1 MGFSVMMDE
10 CTGYVNYNHGRVD
23 VLLEFVGISVR
34 LLTDWTTLKG
44 KTFSSNCTW
53 RAMYI

>member
-1 MGFSVMMDE
+1 MGFGVMMDE